1 MGDDIHIFIICDR
14 DRSCISTNNK
24 PNTWCISDNISYFF
38 IHPTSY
44 EYISRVEFCH
54 FFDFFAMFDN
64 DLFYLWH
71 KRVYNI
77 MFKSLF
83 FDSFFEIFDDNK
95 LLIGNNT
102 ETISSELIIMDLF
115 FDVIDGLKC

>member
-1 MGDDIHIFIICDR
+1 
-14 DRSCISTNNK
+14 
-24 PNTWCISDNISYFF
+24 
-38 IHPTSY
+38 
-44 EYISRVEFCH
+44 
-54 FFDFFAMFDN
+54 MFDN